1 RHLLLYNHMGGGRR
15 SEGWG
20 KRNILHL
27 AISEDGQRWKAAAI
41 VEQADTGE
49 FSYPSMIQTRDGL
62 VHMTYTW
69 NRKRV
74 KHVVLNPADLVSQP
88 IAVFD

>member
-1 RHLLLYNHMGGGRR
+1 M
-15 SEGWG
+15 
-20 KRNILHL
+20 
-27 AISEDGQRWKAAAI
+27 
-41 VEQADTGE
+41 EQADAGE
-49 FSYPSMIQTRDGL
+49 FSYPAMIQTRDGL

-74 KHVVLNPADLVSQP
+74 KHVVVNPADLISQP